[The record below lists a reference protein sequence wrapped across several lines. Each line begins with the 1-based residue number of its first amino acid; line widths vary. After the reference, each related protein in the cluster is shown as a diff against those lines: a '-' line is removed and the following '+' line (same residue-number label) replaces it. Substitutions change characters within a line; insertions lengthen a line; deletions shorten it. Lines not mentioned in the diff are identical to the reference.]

1 MMGKGKKGKGLMVML
16 GLGPEEESSDE
27 GGSMKEHKREAVK
40 AFFEAGAKKD
50 WDGAAEAFKTAY
62 DLCAA
67 DEDYSEGDEE
77 EEAAEDSEEDSGMGE
92 EASEE
97 EA

>member
-27 GGSMKEHKREAVK
+27 GGSMREHKREAVK

-50 WDGAAEAFKTAY
+50 WDAAAEALKTAY
-62 DLCAA
+62 ELCAA
-67 DEDYSEGDEE
+67 DEDYEEGDEE
-77 EEAAEDSEEDSGMGE
+77 EEAAEDSEESAAGE